1 MKRVLLFVVIVCI
14 SVNAKLVKVPQDY
27 YSIQSAINASV
38 NGDTVVV
45 YPGTYI
51 ENINFKGKNI
61 VLTSRFYENKD
72 LQFIYSTIINGS
84 QPVDQNVASVVLFIT
99 GEDSNAVLQ
108 GFTITG
114 GKGTAWPDEHSPGT
128 YTEGGGI
135 LSALASPKIQFN
147 LITNNEAIATR
158 AGIVSGGGGGI
169 RVGDGNPTISNNVI
183 MNNKGRY
190 GGGVVMNYTGAVFRN
205 NIVIGNSGGQ
215 DFGGGGIWIN
225 GTGSKPKYLENNTIV
240 GNQSLTDGGG
250 LLFLDFTATA
260 TVRNNIIWGNSAVS
274 LPQISLREGATITSS
289 FNDFQDVSIG
299 SGNLN
304 ISPDFSDTALF
315 LLPQSPLV
323 DQGDTLVTYNDQN
336 DGVNALQPSRGSKRN
351 DIGAYGGPF
360 STLLPSVSSAKIV
373 LSHTAVNFGKI
384 KPDSLL
390 KNKITLYNHGA
401 RALLIDSVRFKYNS
415 DGFLSTLHLPSSS
428 IGVVSKDS
436 ILIQWNPKMA
446 QSLIDT
452 ILVFHRDHSVIS
464 PIKISV
470 VGRSFQIDKIAPGI
484 MYAASGTVDSAKVY
498 SIDTG
503 TAVVSLKGKTGF
515 AQLLSM
521 RANPKTNELVA
532 LINSTTP
539 QLARISSTTGESFL
553 LPLVSI
559 SNPKGMAFKNDG
571 TLIVGSFSGTLYSVN
586 INTGAAVA
594 IGSNSLRV
602 AGLAFNPV
610 NGSLWMSV
618 RATGAGKDNIYKVNP
633 LTAAATLVGATG
645 FGIPTKD
652 ITFDSNGKL
661 FGVIDTTGSQSYL
674 IQIDTSSG
682 KGTVI
687 GELGIKGIETIEL
700 RSYFLTNI
708 TSLEKNTPEEFS
720 LSQNYPNPFN
730 PSTSIGF
737 AIKTPGITSIKVYDI
752 LGKEIVTLVDEHLDV
767 GDYTVRLNAE
777 QLSSGVYYYTLRS
790 GKFVVSKKMLLLK

>member
-1 MKRVLLFVVIVCI
+1 MVKIFLCAVIVCMGL
-14 SVNAKLVKVPQDY
+14 NAKLVKVPQEVS
-27 YSIQSAINASV
+27 SIQAAINAAV

-45 YPGTYI
+45 YPGTYF

-61 VLTSRFYENKD
+61 VLTSRFYESKD
-72 LQFIYSTIINGS
+72 LQFIYTTIINGS
-84 QPVDQNVASVVLFIT
+84 QPVDTNAASVVLFIT
-99 GEDSNAVLQ
+99 GEDSTAVLQ

-135 LSALASPKIQFN
+135 LSALASPKILFN
-147 LITNNEAIATR
+147 LIINNEAIRTR

-169 RVGDGNPTISNNVI
+169 RVGDGNPTIANNVI

-225 GTGSKPKYLENNTIV
+225 GTGPKPKYLENNTIV

-250 LLFLDFTATA
+250 LLFLDISATA

-274 LPQISLREGATITSS
+274 LPQISLRDGATITSS

-304 ISPDFSDTALF
+304 ISPDFSDSALF

-323 DQGDTLVTYNDQN
+323 DQGDPLVSYNDQN
-336 DGVNALQPSRGSKRN
+336 DGVNALQPSRGTKRN

-360 STLLPSVSSAKIV
+360 STLLPTVSSTKIV
-373 LSHTAVNFGKI
+373 LSHTAINFGKI

-401 RALLIDSVRFKYNS
+401 RSLLIDSVRFKNNTN
-415 DGFLSTLHLPSSS
+415 GFLSTLHLPSSS

-436 ILIQWNPKMA
+436 IVIQWNPKTA
-446 QSLIDT
+446 QSLNDT
-452 ILVFHRDHSVIS
+452 ILVFHRDLSVIS
-464 PIKISV
+464 PIKISI
-470 VGRSFQIDKIAPGI
+470 VGRSFQIDKIVPGI
-484 MYAASGTVDSAKVY
+484 MYAASGTADSAKVY

-503 TAVVSLKGKTGF
+503 TAVMNLKGKTGF
-515 AQLLSM
+515 AQLLSL
-521 RANPKTNELVA
+521 RANPKTDELVA

-559 SNPKGMAFKNDG
+559 SNPKGMAFRNDG
-571 TLIVGSFSGTLYSVN
+571 SLIVGSFSGTLYSVN
-586 INTGAAVA
+586 INTGAAIA

-610 NGSLWMSV
+610 NGTLWMSV

-633 LTAAATLVGATG
+633 FTAAATLVGATG

-661 FGVIDTTGSQSYL
+661 FGVIDTAGSQSYL
-674 IQIDTSSG
+674 IHIDTSNG

-687 GELGIKGIETIEL
+687 GGVGVKGIESIEL
-700 RSYFLTNI
+700 RSFFLTGI
-708 TSLEKNTPEEFS
+708 TSTEKNIPTEFS
-720 LSQNYPNPFN
+720 LFQNYPNPFN
-730 PSTSIGF
+730 PTTTIGVSL
-737 AIKTPGITSIKVYDI
+737 KSSGTTSIKIYDI
-752 LGKEIVTLVDEHLDV
+752 LGKEVFTVVNKHLEA
-767 GDYTVRLNAE
+767 GDYAFRFNAG
-777 QLSSGVYYYTLRS
+777 QLASGIYYYTLRN
-790 GKFVVSKKMLLLK
+790 GNFIDTKKMLLLK